1 MLNFYFQ
8 KFCLNDL
15 NQFRKKKKSDAVVES
30 AAANLGVKKSEILD
44 READNMALRVLF
56 AETSIIK
63 ETKEVLEKEGV
74 CLDTLGAHQDKNI
87 TRSNTI
93 ILVKNIP
100 FSTQSNELRAL
111 FSPFGE
117 INRVL
122 IKVYFLLLIFFPQK
136 ACITSSQNN
145 SFN

>member
-1 MLNFYFQ
+1 M
-8 KFCLNDL
+8 NDL